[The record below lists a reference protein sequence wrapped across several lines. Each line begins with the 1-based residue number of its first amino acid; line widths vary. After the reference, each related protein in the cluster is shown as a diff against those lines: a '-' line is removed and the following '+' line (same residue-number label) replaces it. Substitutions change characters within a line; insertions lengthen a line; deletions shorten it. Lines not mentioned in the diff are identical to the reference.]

1 MNIHIHFIACSI
13 HQVSFAGTNIKSIC
27 SWRVMLSREIMRVE
41 GKLENCFSFFHHSRI
56 VCFVCFH
63 VATYIIN
70 ASRFGSGFSAA
81 PENSRFFSACVFVWL
96 IFFGNDLLCNF
107 GPRFHYSF
115 RIAESHWMRYIRM
128 KILTSRRVIN
138 SLSRIPRTC
147 FINCHNFT

>member
-1 MNIHIHFIACSI
+1 MNIHIHFIACST
-13 HQVSFAGTNIKSIC
+13 HRVSFAGTNIKQKYLFLAC
-27 SWRVMLSREIMRVE
+27 DVE
-41 GKLENCFSFFHHSRI
+41 QERLCEWKANLENCFSFFHHSRI

-81 PENSRFFSACVFVWL
+81 PEKFSRFFSACVFVWL

-115 RIAESHWMRYIRM
+115 RIAESRWMRNI
-128 KILTSRRVIN
+128 SE
-138 SLSRIPRTC
+138 
-147 FINCHNFT
+147 